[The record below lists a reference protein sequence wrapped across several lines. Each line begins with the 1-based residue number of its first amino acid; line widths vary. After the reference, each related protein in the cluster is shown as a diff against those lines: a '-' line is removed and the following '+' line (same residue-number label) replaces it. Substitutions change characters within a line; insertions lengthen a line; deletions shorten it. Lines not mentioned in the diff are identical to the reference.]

1 MSSRVEHPRISR
13 DDLEDRVRYGEK
25 LAAVCDIMAQRMG
38 HDELAAVLGKVAKF
52 RACQAGD
59 VLIQQV

>member
-1 MSSRVEHPRISR
+1 MQ
-13 DDLEDRVRYGEK
+13 K